1 METDEKVSAMI
12 EMTEEAR
19 RMQEMMKMYGAMGM
33 AGFNPDPETT
43 LVLNQKNALIAHIL
57 DHPMDDRS
65 AALAQQVYDLAR
77 LSHSPLTAEQLTAF
91 LARSQE
97 LLLGLI

>member
-1 METDEKVSAMI
+1 
-12 EMTEEAR
+12 
-19 RMQEMMKMYGAMGM
+19 MYGAMGM

-77 LSHSPLTAEQLTAF
+77 LSHAPLTAEQLTAF